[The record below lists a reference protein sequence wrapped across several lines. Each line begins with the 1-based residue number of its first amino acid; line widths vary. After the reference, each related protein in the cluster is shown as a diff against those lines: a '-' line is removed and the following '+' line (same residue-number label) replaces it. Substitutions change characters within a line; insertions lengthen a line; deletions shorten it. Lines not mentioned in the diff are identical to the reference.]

1 MHIEICVVFQAKIV
15 GQRSTAISDII
26 FGIWYYSYLIS
37 TQSTEPFWNNYIFG
51 LAEPSIDSATLTVG
65 ID

>member
-26 FGIWYYSYLIS
+26 FGIWY
-37 TQSTEPFWNNYIFG
+37 N
-51 LAEPSIDSATLTVG
+51 LTSDG
-65 ID
+65 TSLD

>member
-26 FGIWYYSYLIS
+26 FGIWYKGQAILGEQWKILL
-37 TQSTEPFWNNYIFG
+37 N
-51 LAEPSIDSATLTVG
+51 AVDSPL
-65 ID
+65 